1 MPLQTEIVWVVV
13 LMVVLAIIIMMSR
26 PTKLSNATAGI
37 REVHNA
43 IHDFMLRYVMH
54 HTDRHIVI

>member
-13 LMVVLAIIIMMSR
+13 LMVVLAIIIMMS
-26 PTKLSNATAGI
+26 TAGI